1 MAQNKNT
8 KKTIIIL
15 SSLALVIIIGVA
27 TGVITFDLPEDS
39 KNLNRAQKK
48 SDQCFQKLK
57 QKVSNEKLMA
67 ITSKKRWNQ
76 SWCDFL

>member
-27 TGVITFDLPEDS
+27 TGVITFDPPEDS

-57 QKVSNEKLMA
+57 QRSARKN
-67 ITSKKRWNQ
+67 
-76 SWCDFL
+76 

>member
-27 TGVITFDLPEDS
+27 TGVITFAPPEDS
-39 KNLNRAQKK
+39 KNLNRAQ
-48 SDQCFQKLK
+48 
-57 QKVSNEKLMA
+57 
-67 ITSKKRWNQ
+67 
-76 SWCDFL
+76 

>member
-27 TGVITFDLPEDS
+27 SGVITFDLPEDS

-57 QKVSNEKLMA
+57 QKVSKEKLMA
-67 ITSKKRWNQ
+67 IISKKKWNQ

>member
-8 KKTIIIL
+8 KKTIFIL
-15 SSLALVIIIGVA
+15 SGLALVIIIGVA
-27 TGVITFDLPEDS
+27 TGVITFDPPEDS
-39 KNLNRAQKK
+39 NLNRAQKK

-57 QKVSNEKLMA
+57 QKVSKEKLMA
-67 ITSKKRWNQ
+67 ITSEKKWNQ

>member
-48 SDQCFQKLK
+48 SDQCFKKLK
-57 QKVSNEKLMA
+57 QKVSKEKLMA
-67 ITSKKRWNQ
+67 ITSKKKRNQ

>member
-27 TGVITFDLPEDS
+27 TGVITFDPPEDS
-39 KNLNRAQKK
+39 KNLNRAQKRVINVFK
-48 SDQCFQKLK
+48 
-57 QKVSNEKLMA
+57 N
-67 ITSKKRWNQ
+67 
-76 SWCDFL
+76 

>member
-27 TGVITFDLPEDS
+27 TGIITFDPPEDS

-48 SDQCFQKLK
+48 SDHVFK
-57 QKVSNEKLMA
+57 N
-67 ITSKKRWNQ
+67 
-76 SWCDFL
+76 